1 MNLNKYVY
9 KFRIKIFNNFKK
21 NLIFK
26 IFNKFKE
33 ELIII
38 KDKIKIKNYIMH

>member
-1 MNLNKYVY
+1 MNLNKYIY
-9 KFRIKIFNNFKK
+9 KYKIKIINNLKR

-26 IFNKFKE
+26 IYIIFKE

-38 KDKIKIKNYIMH
+38 KDKIRFKIYIIH